1 MSKNQNLSAQLMNQP
16 NFLRSTKPGT
26 SLLVGLGLT
35 TIIVLVSIGVTTV
48 VISSIRESANVTG
61 ANQAYY
67 AAEGALE
74 KGLLVNLDQGAGYS
88 AGTTP
93 VFTKPPK
100 ATYTIGGQVPT
111 DDNLKYSDGYGIPAP
126 GTGSAGT
133 DCDSLQP
140 FVKYDFWYD
149 NATQKFFNSDPGLST
164 AEKFGPK
171 DHPCNWGKLKVGE
184 GVTIPLYYTDSVTG
198 LPVNIFGTSSTFSLK
213 LRTGCTNGQIICTVR
228 PNLDT
233 TTGDPAYN
241 KDDPIVS
248 WQITGQSADGS
259 KTYVLSPF
267 LSFNSSLI
275 PPQWN
280 SPTSIA
286 YESKINANKT
296 TGFQLLTQASGGVDS
311 KGCRGSILK
320 FLTNQDTSSGCP
332 STAMP
337 PNWSL
342 QGITKP
348 TLKLS
353 VIHSLDEYAGDKI
366 PYIEYQILTD
376 ASLPAPPTDTTQTIK
391 AEGYSG
397 TFKQVLEV
405 KNPQETG
412 LLEYVIQQ

>member
-1 MSKNQNLSAQLMNQP
+1 MKLSQL
-16 NFLRSTKPGT
+16 LRSTKPGT
-26 SLLVGLGLT
+26 SLLIGLGIT

-74 KGLLVNLDQGAGYS
+74 KGLLVNLDKGAGFS
-88 AGTTP
+88 ADTTA
-93 VFTKPPK
+93 VFTTPPK
-100 ATYTIGGQVPT
+100 ATYTIGGQVP
-111 DDNLKYSDGYGIPAP
+111 DDADLKYPDGYGIPAP
-126 GTGSAGT
+126 GTGNAGT
-133 DCDSLQP
+133 GCDPLKP
-140 FVKYDFWYD
+140 TVKTDFWYD
-149 NATQKFFNSDPGLST
+149 NATQKFFSSDPSLST

-184 GVTIPLYYTDSVTG
+184 TVTIPLYYTDPVTG
-198 LPVNIFGTSSTFSLK
+198 NAVPVFTGTSWTFALK
-213 LRTGCTNGQIICTVR
+213 LRTACTNGQAICTIR
-228 PNLDT
+228 PDLDT
-233 TTGDPAYN
+233 TKGDTNYN

-248 WQITGQSADGS
+248 WQITGQSPDGS
-259 KTYVLSPF
+259 KTYILSPYLKF
-267 LSFNSSLI
+267 DTLLI

-280 SPTSIA
+280 TATSIA
-286 YESKINANKT
+286 YESKINANKS

-342 QGITKP
+342 QYITKP
-348 TLKLS
+348 VLKLS
-353 VIHSLDEYAGDKI
+353 VIHSLDEFAGEKI
-366 PYIEYQILTD
+366 PFIEYQILTD
-376 ASLPAPPTDTTQTIK
+376 ASLAAPPTDTTQTIK